1 MRVSVCVGNYAST
14 SYCVPGLGINVYCME
29 ELCYV
34 MRENAFL
41 LDVTL
46 MNDGLLDWIDQQCG
60 LKELA
65 RALYPV
71 VHKKGSLSVFVVSI
85 LNFVGLYDEQTV
97 SEVER
102 VLKMGAGLSGIERK
116 KSQIDYLVKKKKYAA
131 AIRGYDDLITKWQ
144 EQDRKEQASSG
155 AECLAAIWHNKGV
168 AMAGLM
174 IYARAA
180 ECFQKAYEIEDR
192 EDYYLE
198 YLEAKRL
205 ELPENEYVAFAADK
219 TRQYGLTLKV
229 EKELEQL
236 AEEWEQQPEYL
247 QLNHFRELR
256 GGEQK
261 QKYYDVCEK
270 YTQTLKDSYR
280 RSVSL

>member
-1 MRVSVCVGNYAST
+1 
-14 SYCVPGLGINVYCME
+14 ME

-46 MNDGLLDWIDQQCG
+46 LNDGLLDWIDQQCG

-174 IYARAA
+174 I
-180 ECFQKAYEIEDR
+180 
-192 EDYYLE
+192 
-198 YLEAKRL
+198 
-205 ELPENEYVAFAADK
+205 
-219 TRQYGLTLKV
+219 
-229 EKELEQL
+229 
-236 AEEWEQQPEYL
+236 
-247 QLNHFRELR
+247 
-256 GGEQK
+256 
-261 QKYYDVCEK
+261 
-270 YTQTLKDSYR
+270 
-280 RSVSL
+280 

>member
-46 MNDGLLDWIDQQCG
+46 LNDGLLDWIDQQCG

-131 AIRGYDDLITKWQ
+131 AIRGYDDLITKW
-144 EQDRKEQASSG
+144 KEQASSG